1 MANIMDILK
10 RAMMGEDELV
20 KPPLAD
26 PNALQDAQS
35 DAEMTQINDEAKS
48 PNLKTKPEL
57 AQDQVKQAAQ
67 KTVPGQLQDQKVGAG
82 VQNPEKAAAEA
93 LVSPQDKLRQSIAAY
108 EKKMNAPQ
116 EDPGINLADALAG
129 AHNIINYG
137 QNRKLPM
144 LKTDNAAKLKAK
156 AVKER
161 SGKLDELQKL
171 QGMYRQLKVGQDKGK
186 ITEFQKAQLAGSEK
200 DRALK
205 EKLGLLK
212 AATAKAKGDKPTKG
226 DEAIDKKFAKK
237 YVDWNTGGK
246 ADYEVNSKIFREA
259 IADLKS
265 KDTDTG
271 FLSGLGSEL
280 PGVRTDT
287 RETEDKVRK
296 AINGMLRATLG
307 SQFTEKEGERI
318 FRQTFDPYASEES
331 NVERMNMELAK
342 LEKRKDAMVDMSTHY
357 SKNRTMTG
365 YEGAPVEAGQTDAQG
380 SEVKRRTKDGK
391 VAVFNAETKE
401 FIRYED

>member
-1 MANIMDILK
+1 MDILK
-10 RAMMGEDELV
+10 RALMGEDELV

-35 DAEMTQINDEAKS
+35 GAEMTQINEEAKS

-57 AQDQVKQAAQ
+57 VQDQVQQAAQ
-67 KTVPGQLQDQKVGAG
+67 KTVPGQLKDQKVGAG
-82 VQNPEKAAAEA
+82 VQNP
-93 LVSPQDKLRQSIAAY
+93 QDKLRETIAAY

-116 EDPGINLADALAG
+116 EDPGINLADALSG

-144 LKTDNAAKLKAK
+144 LKTDNAAKMK
-156 AVKER
+156 AVASQER
-161 SGKLDELQKL
+161 SGKLNELQKL
-171 QGMYRQLKVGQDKGK
+171 QGMYKQLQVGKGK
-186 ITEFQKAQLAGSEK
+186 GAMTEFQKAQLAGRDK

-212 AATAKAKGDKPTKG
+212 DKKGGKESRPTKG
-226 DEAIDKKFAKK
+226 DEAIDKKFAAK

-271 FLSGLGSEL
+271 FLAGLGSEL

-357 SKNRTMTG
+357 SKNRTLSG
-365 YEGAPVEAGQTDAQG
+365 YEGAPVEAGQTD
-380 SEVKRRTKDGK
+380 EVEAKSDAPHGDTVSRNGK
-391 VAVFNAETKE
+391 NYKWNSIKQKYQLVN
-401 FIRYED
+401 